1 MVFEFFDV
9 IIYPHKNTYFFAI
22 IFQGIDIL
30 NLCLHQ
36 TVCNNMPYEL
46 I

>member
-1 MVFEFFDV
+1 MEVRL
-9 IIYPHKNTYFFAI
+9 YFFAI
-22 IFQGIDIL
+22 ALQGIDIL
-30 NLCLHQ
+30 NLFLHQ